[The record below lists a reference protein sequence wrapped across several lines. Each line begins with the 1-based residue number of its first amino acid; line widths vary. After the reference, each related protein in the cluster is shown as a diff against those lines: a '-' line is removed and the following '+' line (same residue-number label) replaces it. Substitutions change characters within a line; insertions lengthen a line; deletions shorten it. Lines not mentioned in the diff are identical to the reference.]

1 MNFVAPEALIFWTT
15 IFFILFFFLLAKY
28 AWKPILNAV
37 KERENTI
44 NNSLAEAEKARQEM
58 QDLTAS
64 NEKILKEAR
73 VERENM
79 LKEAREIK
87 ENLISEAK
95 DEANIQSNKMIE
107 QAKAS
112 IEIEKQAAITDIKNQ
127 VASLSIGIAEK
138 VIKDELSNKDKQLKL
153 IDKMLDDA
161 TLN

>member
-1 MNFVAPEALIFWTT
+1 
-15 IFFILFFFLLAKY
+15 
-28 AWKPILNAV
+28 
-37 KERENTI
+37 
-44 NNSLAEAEKARQEM
+44 
-58 QDLTAS
+58 
-64 NEKILKEAR
+64 
-73 VERENM
+73 
-79 LKEAREIK
+79 
-87 ENLISEAK
+87 
-95 DEANIQSNKMIE
+95 MIE

>member
-37 KERENTI
+37 KEREDNI

-58 QDLTAS
+58 EELTAS
-64 NEKILKEAR
+64 NENILKEAR
-73 VERENM
+73 AEREAM
-79 LKEAREIK
+79 LKDARDIK
-87 ENLISEAK
+87 ESIISEAK
-95 DEANIQSNKMIE
+95 DEAKNQSKNMIE

-112 IEIEKQAAITDIKNQ
+112 IEVEKQAAITDLKNQ
-127 VASLSIGIAEK
+127 VAEISIGIAEK